1 MADLEKGPAQDRR
14 EEGAAKKN
22 GFPISIF
29 WIFQLKKFGIPILDL
44 ESFRT
49 QKNRKVLSHKKIS
62 SRGNAATCD
71 AAVKRVTVLL

>member
-44 ESFRT
+44 KILENT
-49 QKNRKVLSHKKIS
+49 QKGPSAAAMMSHNK
-62 SRGNAATCD
+62 SRGNNAATCD
-71 AAVKRVTVLL
+71 AAV